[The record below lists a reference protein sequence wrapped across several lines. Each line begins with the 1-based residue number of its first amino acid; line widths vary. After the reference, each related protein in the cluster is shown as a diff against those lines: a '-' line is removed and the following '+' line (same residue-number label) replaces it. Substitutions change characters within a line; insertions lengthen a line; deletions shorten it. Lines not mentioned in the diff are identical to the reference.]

1 MSVLEFVKVS
11 SENFLST
18 IDIKEKKAFSTT
30 SKFDIIIMKSD
41 QFYLES
47 MEEILD
53 NWKEGSFWYVN
64 LD

>member
-11 SENFLST
+11 SEIFLSN
-18 IDIKEKKAFSTT
+18 IDIEKKAFSTT